1 MGVNRI
7 YIFSGIFLSLIM
19 IIMAVKIASDRTSYA
34 GRAQEQ
40 TAASSISGE
49 NSYIF
54 ASPISARSDGVSVIR
69 LTVFLLNEQGLGVL
83 NQKVKIIVTPNDL
96 QIKEVQTVSDE
107 IGRALFD
114 VTSTIPGDYTITAA
128 ASSVALQQ
136 TVSISFH

>member
-1 MGVNRI
+1 
-7 YIFSGIFLSLIM
+7 
-19 IIMAVKIASDRTSYA
+19 MAVRIASERMSYA

-40 TAASSISGE
+40 AAASFISRE

-69 LTVFLLNEQGLGVL
+69 LTVFLLNEQGLGAE
-83 NQKVKIIVTPNDL
+83 NQKVKIIVTPSNL
-96 QIKEVQTVSDE
+96 QVKEVQVVSDE

-128 ASSVALQQ
+128 ASGVALLQ